1 MNSPSHPKLNP
12 IWDSAKYGGADGLI
26 STIHQKAW
34 KGDRVLGG
42 RSEGMGLGGPRSET
56 SSFGARE
63 VAAGCVGTS
72 MRVLKV
78 FRSTVS
84 DASSQPAVRKIFLG
98 TVYLIQGN
106 PFSLWVSFREDYG
119 EGPEVR

>member
-1 MNSPSHPKLNP
+1 
-12 IWDSAKYGGADGLI
+12 
-26 STIHQKAW
+26 
-34 KGDRVLGG
+34 
-42 RSEGMGLGGPRSET
+42 
-56 SSFGARE
+56 

-78 FRSTVS
+78 FWSTVS
-84 DASSQPAVRKIFLG
+84 DASSQPTVKKIFLG

>member
-1 MNSPSHPKLNP
+1 
-12 IWDSAKYGGADGLI
+12 
-26 STIHQKAW
+26 
-34 KGDRVLGG
+34 
-42 RSEGMGLGGPRSET
+42 
-56 SSFGARE
+56 
-63 VAAGCVGTS
+63 

-106 PFSLWVSFREDYG
+106 PFSLWVSFGDDYG
-119 EGPEVR
+119 ESGGEVIDRRKNCDTRQKYHYKSPQ